1 MNKSQ
6 KTKKKMSRN
15 KKMLIILCIFM
26 SLVLIFGITLGIMLG
41 VKNARAR
48 FSYGGVRIEE
58 GESAFLSAA
67 FKYSFVSKNASKGAE
82 DTPEFWNSLYKEG
95 VTYGDFL
102 RSETEKYIKEVV
114 VKNYL
119 FDSFCEL
126 TLTDEVAINRT
137 VKEVLEFRAEGSVEK
152 FDEIYAAFGF
162 DYEDF
167 ENAAELLYKEQV
179 VGDVI
184 YGVDGAK
191 MKSFTEECDRYF
203 EKYSHVKLLFIRTED
218 KFLLD
223 ANGNRVTDEHGKDTL
238 IPLTDTEKAEINSLL
253 SEIREAIDAYE
264 NKSSGLR
271 MTPEYFDLLLLEHG
285 SDDPVKESSG
295 YYFSDES
302 SYTANFITNDDHSVD
317 SQRVEIVKRS
327 LSMKKGSYAE
337 LPYSGGVCFIYK
349 YENTDGAYTDT
360 SADGFF
366 SDFYSLA
373 AENAFADAIGE
384 LLPEVKVSD
393 KFSDIDLVS
402 MPTQNM
408 FIPRF

>member
-1 MNKSQ
+1 
-6 KTKKKMSRN
+6 
-15 KKMLIILCIFM
+15 M
-26 SLVLIFGITLGIMLG
+26 SLVLIFGVTLGIILG

-67 FKYSFVSKNASKGAE
+67 FKYSFVSQNASKGAE

-126 TLTDEVAINRT
+126 TLTDEVAIKRT

-152 FDEIYAAFGF
+152 FDEIYREFGF

-167 ENAAELLYKEQV
+167 ENGAELLYKAQV

-223 ANGNRVTDEHGKDTL
+223 ANGNRVTDDNGKDTL

-271 MTPEYFDLLLLEHG
+271 MTPEYFDLLLAQNG
-285 SDDPVKESSG
+285 DGDPALNASG
-295 YYFSDES
+295 YYFSPES
-302 SYTANFITNDDHSVD
+302 SFTAEFAGANDKLL
-317 SQRVEIVKRS
+317 EIVKRS
-327 LSMKKGSYAE
+327 LSMERESYAE

-384 LLPEVKVSD
+384 LLPEVKISD

-402 MPTQNM
+402 MPTKNM